1 MGYELWV
8 MGYGCL
14 VLTEVDTIVN
24 LKSANMAREQ
34 KVSIRYSISFK
45 QKVVREVEEE
55 GIGIMAIRRRY
66 GIKGASTVNR
76 WITQFGKNHLLN
88 KIVRVEMKGE
98 KDRTREL
105 EKEIKKLKEAL
116 ADAYLAKECAEKIIE
131 LANEEYK
138 TDLKKNFGQGGS
150 KSSAADEQ

>member
-1 MGYELWV
+1 M
-8 MGYGCL
+8 
-14 VLTEVDTIVN
+14 
-24 LKSANMAREQ
+24 SREQ

-55 GIGIMAIRRRY
+55 GIGINAVQRRY
-66 GIKGASTVNR
+66 GIKGGSTVNK
-76 WITQFGKNHLLN
+76 WIKQFGKNHLLN
-88 KIVRVEMKGE
+88 KIIRIEMKGE

-105 EKEIKKLKEAL
+105 EREIKKLKEAL
-116 ADAYLAKECAEKIIE
+116 ADAYLARECAEKIIE

-150 KSSAADEQ
+150 KNSVPDKR

>member
-1 MGYELWV
+1 MS
-8 MGYGCL
+8 
-14 VLTEVDTIVN
+14 
-24 LKSANMAREQ
+24 KEQ
-34 KVSIRYSISFK
+34 KVIIRYSISFK
-45 QKVVREVEEE
+45 QKVVKEVEEE
-55 GIGIMAIRRRY
+55 GIGILAVQRRY
-66 GIKGASTVNR
+66 GIKGGSTVNN
-76 WITQFGKNHLLN
+76 WIKQLGKNHLLN

-98 KDRTREL
+98 KDRTKEL

-150 KSSAADEQ
+150 KNSAPVEQ